1 MRFLDTADVAV
12 DRISRNVYI
21 DKVER
26 NQVTIFAPD
35 LGTCYAVVTK
45 KRNRMEA
52 WLRFW
57 RHWDDPGTTW
67 LRSGYATA

>member
-52 WLRFW
+52 WLRF
-57 RHWDDPGTTW
+57 
-67 LRSGYATA
+67 